1 MAASEGLTHPLPSVR
16 PHYPVPLSSK
26 SFLKTP
32 HLNSAAANAPVRG
45 VSKSAVSARAKGS
58 SRNKIATIDDLVAK
72 SWTVYVSSPIFV
84 GSHSAPRLS
93 ASLRDH
99 FKETK
104 GALKHKTATGGSQ
117 MDPEAVTHVGV
128 EFMREVQ
135 GEVGHSLAIN
145 IESRM
150 KIAGVLRNQVTQ
162 VMMYNPPE
170 DLRNDYEGGFPLVLV
185 KGSSAVV
192 TSVLKWVSEFFDCFI
207 RRLAIPPHKMG
218 GLLQYFLA
226 LAPSP
231 DSGGRVT
238 VDLEPSG
245 VTAAHVS
252 TVSCSFPSSAIPS
265 ACLRGA
271 KGAVGAAFSHDDA
284 ASGAMLMWLEGVVQ
298 TSAGIALQK
307 CNVVGFSCGICSVT
321 STGVAK
327 LSSSHG
333 PTIKFVLHA
342 LCINAHTCIEQ
353 P

>member
-1 MAASEGLTHPLPSVR
+1 MH
-16 PHYPVPLSSK
+16 PVPQSSK
-26 SFLKTP
+26 CFLKSP
-32 HLNSAAANAPVRG
+32 HTTASALSAPAHG
-45 VSKSAVSARAKGS
+45 VSKAQASTRAKGS

-99 FKETK
+99 FKEIK
-104 GALKHKTATGGSQ
+104 GALKHKTASGGSQ
-117 MDPEAVTHVGV
+117 MDPEAVTGVSV
-128 EFMREVQ
+128 EFVREVK

-150 KIAGVLRNQVTQ
+150 KSAGIVRHQTTQ

-207 RRLAIPPHKMG
+207 RRLAIPPHKMA

-226 LAPSP
+226 LSPAP

-238 VDLEPSG
+238 IDFEPTG
-245 VTAAHVS
+245 PAATHLS
-252 TVSCSFPSSAIPS
+252 AISCSFASSAIPPV
-265 ACLRGA
+265 CLRGA
-271 KGAVGAAFSHDDA
+271 AGAVGSAFSHDDA
-284 ASGAMLMWLEGVVQ
+284 ASGAMLMWLEGILHS
-298 TSAGIALQK
+298 SAGVALSK
-307 CNVVGFSCGICSVT
+307 CNVVSFSCGICSVT
-321 STGVAK
+321 SSGVAK
-327 LSSSHG
+327 LTSAHG

-342 LCINAHTCIEQ
+342 LCVNAHTCIEQ

>member
-1 MAASEGLTHPLPSVR
+1 MAASEGLLPLPVVR
-16 PHYPVPLSSK
+16 PSYPVPLSSK
-26 SFLKTP
+26 SFLKSLHSTRTA
-32 HLNSAAANAPVRG
+32 SKAPLRG
-45 VSKSAVSARAKGS
+45 VSKSNASARAKGN

-84 GSHSAPRLS
+84 GSHSATRLS

-117 MDPEAVTHVGV
+117 MDPEAVTNVTV
-128 EFMREVQ
+128 EFMREVK

-145 IESRM
+145 IESQM
-150 KIAGVLRNQVTQ
+150 KIAGVVRHQTTQ

-192 TSVLKWVSEFFDCFI
+192 TSALKWVSEFFDCFI

-218 GLLQYFLA
+218 GLLQYLLA
-226 LAPSP
+226 LVPAPDVGS
-231 DSGGRVT
+231 RVT
-238 VDLEPSG
+238 IDLEPTGPIS
-245 VTAAHVS
+245 AHLGS
-252 TVSCSFPSSAIPS
+252 ISCSFSASAIPP

-284 ASGAMLMWLEGVVQ
+284 ASGAMLMWLDDVLQ
-298 TSAGIALQK
+298 ASAGVALSK

-321 STGVAK
+321 SSGVAK
-327 LSSSHG
+327 LISAHG

-342 LCINAHTCIEQ
+342 LCVNAHTCIEQ

>member
-1 MAASEGLTHPLPSVR
+1 
-16 PHYPVPLSSK
+16 
-26 SFLKTP
+26 
-32 HLNSAAANAPVRG
+32 
-45 VSKSAVSARAKGS
+45 VSKSAASARAKGS
-58 SRNKIATIDDLVAK
+58 SRNKIATIDDLVSK
-72 SWTVYVSSPIFV
+72 SWTVYVTSPIFV

-117 MDPEAVTHVGV
+117 MDPEAVTNVSV
-128 EFMREVQ
+128 EFMREVK

-145 IESRM
+145 IESQM
-150 KIAGVLRNQVTQ
+150 KIAGVVRFQNTQ

-192 TSVLKWVSEFFDCFI
+192 TSLLKWVSEFFDCFI

-218 GLLQYFLA
+218 GLLQYFIA
-226 LAPSP
+226 LSPAP

-238 VDLEPSG
+238 IDLEPTG
-245 VTAAHVS
+245 PAAAHLS
-252 TVSCSFPSSAIPS
+252 TISCSFAASAIPP

-271 KGAVGAAFSHDDA
+271 KSVDGVAFSHDDA
-284 ASGAMLMWLEGVVQ
+284 ASGAMLMWLEAVLQ
-298 TSAGIALQK
+298 ASAGIALSK
-307 CNVVGFSCGICSVT
+307 CNVVSFSCGICSVT
-321 STGVAK
+321 SSGVAK
-327 LSSSHG
+327 LTSTHDA
-333 PTIKFVLHA
+333 TIKFVMHA
-342 LCINAHTCIEQ
+342 LCVNAHTCIEQ